1 MELKDIVAVSGQ
13 TGLHKIIGRT
23 KNGLILE
30 TIGTG
35 KRFATSYQDKV
46 SVLEDISM
54 YAQEGDLHLAQVL
67 VKINAKGNVPTP
79 KDDAKAQRQY
89 LIETIDLDSER
100 VYDSD
105 IKKLINWY
113 SALKDILDFAKLAEE
128 KTDEAGIEENKEEE
142 KVEAA
147 IEEKPKKTAAK
158 KAAPKKTAAKTA
170 QPKATKVSTKSAAST
185 NTYRPKS
192 V

>member
-147 IEEKPKKTAAK
+147 LEEKPKKTAAK

>member
-13 TGLHKIIGRT
+13 GGLHKIIGRT

-113 SALKDILDFAKLAEE
+113 SALKDVLDFAKLAEE
-128 KTDEAGIEENKEEE
+128 KTEETAVDENKEEE
-142 KVEAA
+142 NVEAA
-147 IEEKPKKTAAK
+147 VEEKPKKTTAK

>member
-13 TGLHKIIGRT
+13 GGLHKIIGRT

-142 KVEAA
+142 NVEAA
-147 IEEKPKKTAAK
+147 VEEKPKKTTAK

>member
-54 YAQEGDLHLAQVL
+54 YAQEGDLHVAQVL

-147 IEEKPKKTAAK
+147 LEEKPKKTAAK

>member
-13 TGLHKIIGRT
+13 GGLHKIIGRT

-113 SALKDILDFAKLAEE
+113 AALKDVLDFAKLAEE
-128 KTDEAGIEENKEEE
+128 KTEETAVDENKEEE
-142 KVEAA
+142 NVEAA
-147 IEEKPKKTAAK
+147 VEEKPKKTTAK

>member
-13 TGLHKIIGRT
+13 GGLHKIIGRT

-113 SALKDILDFAKLAEE
+113 AALKDVLDFAKLAEE
-128 KTDEAGIEENKEEE
+128 KTEETAVNENKEEE
-142 KVEAA
+142 NVEAA
-147 IEEKPKKTAAK
+147 VEEKPKKTTAK
-158 KAAPKKTAAKTA
+158 KAAPKKTASKTA

>member
-1 MELKDIVAVSGQ
+1 MELNDIVAVSGQ

-147 IEEKPKKTAAK
+147 LEEKPKKTAAK

-185 NTYRPKS
+185 NTYRPNS

>member
-54 YAQEGDLHLAQVL
+54 YTQEGDLHLAQVL

-79 KDDAKAQRQY
+79 KEDAKAQRQY

-113 SALKDILDFAKLAEE
+113 AALKDVLDFVKLAEE
-128 KTDEAGIEENKEEE
+128 KTEESVVEENQVEE
-142 KVEAA
+142 KLETAVD
-147 IEEKPKKTAAK
+147 EKPKKAAAK
-158 KAAPKKTAAKTA
+158 KAAPKKTASKTA
-170 QPKATKVSTKSAAST
+170 QPKATKVSTKSAASA

>member
-54 YAQEGDLHLAQVL
+54 YTQEGDLHLAQVL

-79 KDDAKAQRQY
+79 KEDAKAQRQY

-113 SALKDILDFAKLAEE
+113 AALKDVLDFVKLAEE
-128 KTDEAGIEENKEEE
+128 KTEESVVEENQVEE
-142 KVEAA
+142 KLETAVD
-147 IEEKPKKTAAK
+147 EKPKKAAAK
-158 KAAPKKTAAKTA
+158 KAAPKKTASKTA

>member
-128 KTDEAGIEENKEEE
+128 KTDEAGIEEKKEEE

-147 IEEKPKKTAAK
+147 LEEKPKKTAAK

>member
-13 TGLHKIIGRT
+13 GGLHKIIGRT

-67 VKINAKGNVPTP
+67 VKINTKGNVPTP

-113 SALKDILDFAKLAEE
+113 AALKDVLDFAKLAEE
-128 KTDEAGIEENKEEE
+128 KTEETAVDENKEEE
-142 KVEAA
+142 NVEAA
-147 IEEKPKKTAAK
+147 VEEKPKKTTAK
-158 KAAPKKTAAKTA
+158 KAAPKKTASKTA

>member
-54 YAQEGDLHLAQVL
+54 YTQEGDLHLAQVL

-113 SALKDILDFAKLAEE
+113 AALKDVLDFAKLAEE
-128 KTDEAGIEENKEEE
+128 KTEEAAVEENKEEE
-142 KVEAA
+142 KVEAVV
-147 IEEKPKKTAAK
+147 EEKPKKAAAK

>member
-13 TGLHKIIGRT
+13 GGLHKIIGRT

-113 SALKDILDFAKLAEE
+113 SALKDVLDFAKLAEE
-128 KTDEAGIEENKEEE
+128 KTEETAVDENKEEE
-142 KVEAA
+142 NVEAA
-147 IEEKPKKTAAK
+147 VEEKPKKTAAK

>member
-13 TGLHKIIGRT
+13 GGLHKIIGRT

-113 SALKDILDFAKLAEE
+113 AALKDVLDFAKLAEE
-128 KTDEAGIEENKEEE
+128 KTEETAVDENKEEE
-142 KVEAA
+142 NVEAA
-147 IEEKPKKTAAK
+147 VEEKPKKTTAK
-158 KAAPKKTAAKTA
+158 KAAPKKTASKTA

>member
-13 TGLHKIIGRT
+13 GGLHKIIGRT

-113 SALKDILDFAKLAEE
+113 AALKDVLDFAKLAEE
-128 KTDEAGIEENKEEE
+128 KTEETAVDENKEEE
-142 KVEAA
+142 NMEAA
-147 IEEKPKKTAAK
+147 VEEKPKKTTAK

>member
-54 YAQEGDLHLAQVL
+54 YTQEGDLHLVQVL

-113 SALKDILDFAKLAEE
+113 AALKDVLDFAKL
-128 KTDEAGIEENKEEE
+128 DEENTEEAAVVENQEEE
-142 KVEAA
+142 KVEAVV
-147 IEEKPKKTAAK
+147 EEKPKKAAAK
-158 KAAPKKTAAKTA
+158 KATPKKTAAKTA
-170 QPKATKVSTKSAAST
+170 QPKATKVSTKSAANT

>member
-13 TGLHKIIGRT
+13 GGLHKIIGRT

-30 TIGTG
+30 TIGSG

-113 SALKDILDFAKLAEE
+113 AALKDVLDFAKLAEE
-128 KTDEAGIEENKEEE
+128 KTEETAVDENKEEE
-142 KVEAA
+142 NVEAA
-147 IEEKPKKTAAK
+147 VEEKPKKTTAK